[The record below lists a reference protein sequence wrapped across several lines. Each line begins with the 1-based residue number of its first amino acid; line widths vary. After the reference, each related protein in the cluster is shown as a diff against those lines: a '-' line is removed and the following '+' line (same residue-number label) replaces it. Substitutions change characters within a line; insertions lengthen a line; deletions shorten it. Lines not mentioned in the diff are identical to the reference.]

1 MCILTFF
8 TPWRLRTQAK
18 RFIQQRMKY
27 PREGQVAVIFVSQRT
42 DEDADGYSEAA
53 DAMAALAALQ
63 PGYAGVE
70 SVRDSGGLG
79 ITVSYWTDDASAQ
92 AWRDNPDHARI
103 RDLGRA
109 RWYDWYVLEVTRVE
123 RGYRWSRQ

>member
-1 MCILTFF
+1 
-8 TPWRLRTQAK
+8 
-18 RFIQQRMKY
+18 MKY

-79 ITVSYWTDDASAQ
+79 ITVSYWTDDTSAQ

>member
-1 MCILTFF
+1 MT
-8 TPWRLRTQAK
+8 
-18 RFIQQRMKY
+18 Y

-53 DAMAALAALQ
+53 GAMAALAAVQ

-79 ITVSYWTDDASAQ
+79 ITVSYWVDDASAK
-92 AWRDNPDHARI
+92 AWRDNPEHARI

>member
-1 MCILTFF
+1 MN
-8 TPWRLRTQAK
+8 
-18 RFIQQRMKY
+18 Y

-42 DEDADGYSEAA
+42 DEDAEGYSEAA
-53 DAMAALAALQ
+53 GAMAALAASQ

-79 ITVSYWTDDASAQ
+79 ITVSYWEDDASAK

>member
-1 MCILTFF
+1 
-8 TPWRLRTQAK
+8 LRAQAK
-18 RFIQQRMKY
+18 RFIQRRMKY

-53 DAMAALAALQ
+53 EAMAALAARQ

-79 ITVSYWTDDASAQ
+79 ITVSYWVDDASAK
-92 AWRDNPDHARI
+92 AWRDNPEHARI